1 MLPTNLGFW
10 HMKMRSKALSPEDT
24 YALALGMERSASAP
38 MHHPYRLFVATEEG
52 TRSRAIDV
60 GEHLV
65 IGRHS
70 HCDLV
75 LPEDVGISLRH
86 VLVRVSAL
94 DDGLPVFSLL
104 DLDSSSGFELS
115 TGARE
120 RSLVAVGPVFFRIG
134 ATSFIA
140 LPQGDPSKLP
150 ATLDPPLIRHSDA
163 GGYRVNPYAKAP
175 EEAEPRRT
183 TAPRITIVR
192 WSVRPSAIFVPRRQL
207 PPSPSD
213 PGASGPPTGWE
224 IVLERAGGASVG
236 IRVSAEDLGHGVML
250 GRHERC
256 VDGGLKSFL
265 REHVGVSR
273 VHVLLI
279 QERDAI
285 RLYDVSSTNGTYED
299 QGQKIRQIALD
310 DRGSTVALAGRGY
323 PPVVLHW
330 RAVYDEPGG

>member
-1 MLPTNLGFW
+1 MLPSNLGFW
-10 HMKMRSKALSPEDT
+10 HMRMRSRALSPDET
-24 YALALGMERSASAP
+24 YALALGMEKSASVP
-38 MHHPYRLFVATEEG
+38 THHPYRIFVAFEDG
-52 TRSRAIDV
+52 MRSRAIEL

-75 LPEDVGISLRH
+75 LPDDVGVSLRH
-86 VLVRVSAL
+86 VLVRVSTL
-94 DDGLPVFSLL
+94 DDGFPVLSLL

-120 RSLVAVGPVFFRIG
+120 RAVVAVGPVFFRIG
-134 ATSFIA
+134 ATSFLA

-150 ATLDPPLIRHSDA
+150 RALDPPLIRYSDA

-192 WSVRPSAIFVPRRQL
+192 WSVRPSAIFAPLRRRS
-207 PPSPSD
+207 PPSSVP
-213 PGASGPPTGWE
+213 SGPPTGWE
-224 IVLERAGGASVG
+224 IVLERDGGASVG

-265 REHVGVSR
+265 REHIGVSR

-279 QERDAI
+279 QERDGI
-285 RLYDVSSTNGTYED
+285 RLYDVGSTNGTFDD
-299 QGQKIRQIALD
+299 QGQRIRQMVLD
-310 DRGSTVALAGRGY
+310 NRGSMVVLAGRGY
-323 PPVVLHW
+323 PPVGLHW